1 MLMKRY
7 FRPLTLVALAIL
19 LLASCLNS
27 DDDYTL
33 YDDAALTAF
42 SLTSAITYVVST
54 DSLGEDSVYT
64 TTTTDVADYP
74 FTIDQY
80 SGLVYNE
87 DSLDKLVDATKMLC
101 SFSTQNSGIA
111 LIQSLERTD
120 SADYLSTSDTIDFSE
135 PRIVKVYSTSGNY
148 TRTYTITVNVHKEIA
163 DSFQWSRM
171 SDFSDVKSFVGMKAV
186 YLKGDILLFGSD
198 GNSTYL
204 YTTSTSDGDSW
215 EKQDVTFGP
224 EAYDS
229 AVANNDTVF
238 IIDEASLLISEDGH
252 SFEISASEIP
262 VTKLFGGSTTGLYGF
277 SADGE
282 IMSTQDGG
290 LTWETEELA
299 DDADLLPTQNLSGC
313 WLDMESLSNTEDAIL
328 VGNRSIDTHYS
339 DTIAHAWRKIVEHNV
354 DSKSYSWEHI
364 YTDAKTESQLP
375 RLNGLT
381 VVKAAGELVALG
393 GAGLGACSNKAFK
406 KIWVSHD
413 HGASW
418 QAGKY
423 YTYPEDFVTSIAH
436 FTAVAD
442 EDAHIWIIC
451 GTSGQ
456 VWKGRLN
463 RMGWTTN

>member
-1 MLMKRY
+1 MLKKRY
-7 FRPLTLVALAIL
+7 FRPLALVALSIL

-54 DSLGEDSVYT
+54 DSLGEDSIYT

-87 DSLDKLVDATKMLC
+87 DSLDRLVVASKMLC
-101 SFSTQNSGIA
+101 SFSTQNSGVA

-163 DSFQWSRM
+163 DSFRWSRK
-171 SDFSDVKSFVGMKAV
+171 SDFSDVKSLVGMKAV
-186 YLKGDILLFGSD
+186 CLKGEILLFGSD

-215 EKQDVTFGP
+215 EKQDVTFSSD
-224 EAYDS
+224 AYSS
-229 AVANNDTVF
+229 AVVNNDTIFV
-238 IIDEASLLISEDGH
+238 IDGTDLLISEDGY
-252 SFEISASEIP
+252 SFEIYSTEVP
-262 VTKLFGGSTTGLYGF
+262 VAKLLGGSSTELYGLN
-277 SADGE
+277 A
-282 IMSTQDGG
+282 DGG
-290 LTWETEELA
+290 LMSTRDGGITWAVEELA
-299 DDADLLPTQNLSGC
+299 DDSDLLPTQDLSGC
-313 WLDMESLSNTEDAIL
+313 WLNIESLSNTEDAII
-328 VGNRSIDTHYS
+328 VGNRSTDTHYS
-339 DTIAHAWRKIVEHNV
+339 DTTAHAWRKIVEHNV
-354 DSKSYSWEHI
+354 GSKSYSWEHI
-364 YTDAKTESQLP
+364 YTDVTTESQLP
-375 RLNGLT
+375 RLSGLT

-393 GAGLGACSNKAFK
+393 GAGIGACKDKAFK
-406 KIWVSHD
+406 KIWISHD

-418 QAGKY
+418 QTGKY
-423 YTYPEDFVTSIAH
+423 YTYPDDFVTSIAH
-436 FTAVAD
+436 FAAVAD